1 MYLLVGFLLHKVCK
15 VKVFHGFDQV
25 FEAEITQPLELEG
38 IINQS
43 LIMLPMSQG
52 NLANVDCFL
61 QHILLNQG
69 DGKVI
74 GNYWVFRIGS
84 DELLEI
90 FRGLQD
96 ES

>member
-1 MYLLVGFLLHKVCK
+1 
-15 VKVFHGFDQV
+15 
-25 FEAEITQPLELEG
+25 
-38 IINQS
+38 
-43 LIMLPMSQG
+43 MLPMSEG
-52 NLANVDCFL
+52 DLANVDCFL

-74 GNYWVFRIGS
+74 GNYWVFRICG

-90 FRGLQD
+90 YRGLQD